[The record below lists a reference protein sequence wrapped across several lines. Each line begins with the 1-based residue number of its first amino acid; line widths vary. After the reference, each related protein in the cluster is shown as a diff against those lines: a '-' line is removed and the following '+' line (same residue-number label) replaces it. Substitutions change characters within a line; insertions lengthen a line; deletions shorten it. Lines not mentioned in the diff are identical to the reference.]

1 MPGFPVK
8 RSYFNA
14 LQAEEMDALISELAR
29 VAGRERALMA
39 DCGDLLFKTCTS
51 QVSLTTHFL
60 AIFPLYYLLAISERF
75 PERKIVMLTL
85 VLFIDPKSPVK
96 IIIVCRQDRWF

>member
-39 DCGDLLFKTCTS
+39 DCGDLLFKTYTS
-51 QVSLTTHFL
+51 QVSFTTHFL
-60 AIFPLYYLLAISERF
+60 VIFPLLYYLLAISE
-75 PERKIVMLTL
+75 
-85 VLFIDPKSPVK
+85 SP
-96 IIIVCRQDRWF
+96 